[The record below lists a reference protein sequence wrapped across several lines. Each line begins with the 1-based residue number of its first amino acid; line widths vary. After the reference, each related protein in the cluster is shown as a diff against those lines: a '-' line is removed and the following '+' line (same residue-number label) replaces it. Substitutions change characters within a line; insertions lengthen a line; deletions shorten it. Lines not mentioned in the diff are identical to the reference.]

1 MKHYF
6 FKTIIA
12 AGFLISSAAFSQEA
26 HKVTLGVSPG
36 PHAEAAYIVQELAKK
51 AGTLDIKIVEF
62 DDYITPNEALA
73 AKDLDANSF
82 QHKPFLDNQA
92 EQNGWDFSIA
102 GYNFLFPMALYSQ
115 SIKNLDELKKGDTV
129 IIQND
134 PTNGGRALLLL
145 ESYGVIEVD
154 DAAGLV
160 PSPLDITKNEKE
172 LKFVEIAAPE
182 TINYIKDAALV
193 SINTDFVTLSDEVS
207 NDNIV
212 IRETPD
218 SPYTNIVVV
227 RTEDKDAAW
236 TKELLNLYHS
246 EEVKNIILENYGDDI
261 VLAW

>member
-1 MKHYF
+1 MKRNF
-6 FKTIIA
+6 FKTLIA
-12 AGFLISSAAFSQEA
+12 AGLLISSAAFAQEA
-26 HKVTLGVSPG
+26 QKITLGVSPG

-51 AGTLDIKIVEF
+51 EGKIDIKIVEF

-92 EQNGWDFSIA
+92 AQNGWEFSII

-115 SIKNLDELKKGDTV
+115 SIENIDALKKGDTV

-145 ESYGVIEVD
+145 ESHGVIEID

-193 SINTDFVTLSDEVS
+193 SINTDFVTLSDEVG
-207 NDNIV
+207 NDDIV
-212 IRETPD
+212 VKETSD
-218 SPYTNIVVV
+218 SPYTNIIVV
-227 RTEDKDAAW
+227 RSEDKDTTWAQ
-236 TKELLNLYHS
+236 ELLKLYHTD
-246 EEVKNIILENYGDDI
+246 EVKNTILDSYGDDI